1 MAKSYNV
8 KGMTC
13 GGCAGSVERAIKEAA
28 PGAKV
33 TVDLAAARITVEGA
47 TDDQVAKA
55 VDDAGFTFEGVA
67 G

>member
-1 MAKSYNV
+1 MAKTYSV

-33 TVDLAAARITVEGA
+33 TVDLAKAAVTVDGA
-47 TDDQVAKA
+47 TDAQVEKA
-55 VDDAGFTFEGVA
+55 VEDAGFTYGGAA